1 MKINE
6 EQLKVL
12 TRQVDSYKKG
22 SLIIK
27 SGFKPVNVA
36 NGIDWN
42 YRHSNN
48 ENTYQ
53 TYLHSLN
60 FINVFTQ
67 LAVHNEDKN
76 LMKEIRKIILDWNK
90 KNRLNEE
97 NFAWAEHPAAS
108 RILNII
114 YFQEHT
120 LFYKLKKK
128 EFDKIIKD
136 HCQFLNDEKNYKM
149 NNHGLMM
156 DNALLKASDYIE
168 DEEVRKVYEEKALY
182 RIRLS
187 LYRDFSRRGVHL
199 ENSPEYHRMVMI
211 IYRKIMS
218 TLKNKKIEPDTHFKN
233 LYKSADNFKSYMI
246 KPNLEYPM
254 LGDTGLIVEKSVKKR
269 FRDFVDYDAGL
280 ALLQRRDKKDINKST
295 YLTFSSGYQSKTH
308 KHLDDLSVTYYLNGH
323 DLLIDPGKYLYDKND
338 KIRKYLISPEAHT
351 TVAIRNKTYTLKNPF
366 IDFNNLR
373 IVKYYSTKNYRI
385 ITGINKL
392 YDNISIFRTIVI
404 TNDPVL
410 IIIDR
415 VISNNIE
422 TVTQI
427 FNINHEAEI
436 IKQSNLLYEVKLND
450 STYHIETTKLN
461 NKEISSDIKNGFV
474 SFKFSKS
481 VENKR
486 IVFEQNSKYTT
497 FITSI
502 LENSLSVNNMKFED
516 KVLSFNCNGTQ
527 YNINL

>member
-12 TRQVDSYKKG
+12 IRQVDSYNKG

-42 YRHSNN
+42 YKHSNN
-48 ENTYQ
+48 QNTYQ

-76 LMKEIRKIILDWNK
+76 LMKEIKNIILDWNK
-90 KNRLNEE
+90 NNRLNEE

-128 EFDKIIKD
+128 EFDKIIID

-254 LGDTGLIVEKSVKKR
+254 LGDTGQIVDKNVSKK
-269 FRDFVDYDAGL
+269 FMDFIDYDAGL
-280 ALLQRRDKKDINKST
+280 ALLQRKNNDDIKKST
-295 YLTFSSGYQSKTH
+295 YLTFRSGYQSKTH
-308 KHLDDLSVTYYLNGH
+308 KHLDDLSITYYLNGH
-323 DLLIDPGKYLYDKND
+323 DLLIDPGKYSYDKND

-351 TVAIRNKTYTLKNPF
+351 TVGIKNKQYTLSNPF

-373 IVKYYSTKNYRI
+373 IVKYYSTGKYRI
-385 ITGINKL
+385 ISGINKL
-392 YDNISIFRTIVI
+392 YDNTSINRTIVI
-404 TNDPVL
+404 TNDPAL

-415 VISNNIE
+415 VISKNVE
-422 TVTQI
+422 TVTQN
-427 FNINHEAEI
+427 FNINQKAKI
-436 IKQSNLLYEVKLND
+436 SKLSNLLYEINLND
-450 STYHIETTKLN
+450 TIYQIETLQLN
-461 NKEISSDIKNGFV
+461 SKEISSDIKNGYV
-474 SFKFSKS
+474 SLKFSKS
-481 VENKR
+481 INNKR
-486 IVFEQNSKYTT
+486 IVFEQNNKSTT
-497 FITSI
+497 FITTV
-502 LENSLSVNNMKFED
+502 LENNVNIKSIKYENKILTFI
-516 KVLSFNCNGTQ
+516 CNDEE
-527 YNINL
+527 YSIDL

>member
-22 SLIIK
+22 SLIVK
-27 SGFKPVNVA
+27 SGFKPVDVV

-42 YRHSNN
+42 YKHPNN
-48 ENTYQ
+48 QNTYQ

-76 LMKEIRKIILDWNK
+76 LMKEIRNIILDWNK

-120 LFYKLKKK
+120 LFYKFKKK

-168 DEEVRKVYEEKALY
+168 DEGVRKVYEEKALY

-199 ENSPEYHRMVMI
+199 ENSPEYHRMVLI

-218 TLKNKKIEPDTHFKN
+218 ALKTKKIEPDTHFKN

-254 LGDTGLIVEKSVKKR
+254 LGDTGQIVDKNVSKK
-269 FRDFVDYDAGL
+269 FMDFIDYDAGL
-280 ALLQRRDKKDINKST
+280 GLLQRKNNDDIKKST
-295 YLTFSSGYQSKTH
+295 YLTFRSGYQSKTH
-308 KHLDDLSVTYYLNGH
+308 KHLDDLSITYYLNGH
-323 DLLIDPGKYLYDKND
+323 DLLIDPGKYSYDKND

-351 TVAIRNKTYTLKNPF
+351 TVGIKNKQYTLSNPF
-366 IDFNNLR
+366 IDFNDLR
-373 IVKYYSTKNYRI
+373 IVKYYSTEKYRI
-385 ITGINKL
+385 ISGINKL
-392 YDNISIFRTIVI
+392 YDNTSINRTIVI
-404 TNDPVL
+404 TNDPAL

-415 VISNNIE
+415 VISKNVE
-422 TVTQI
+422 TVTQN
-427 FNINHEAEI
+427 FNINHDATI
-436 IKQSNLLYEVKLND
+436 SKHSNLLYEIKLND
-450 STYHIETTKLN
+450 AKYYIETLRIN
-461 NKEISSDIKNGFV
+461 SKEILSDIKSGYV
-474 SFKFSKS
+474 SFKFAKS
-481 VENKR
+481 IKNER
-486 IVFEQNSKYTT
+486 IVFEQSNKSNT
-497 FITSI
+497 FITTV
-502 LENSLSVNNMKFED
+502 LED
-516 KVLSFNCNGTQ
+516 KVSVKNLKYENKILTFRCNDEE